1 MTEHGSPINILSL
14 PFDSF
19 YFFGVYPFVYFW
31 IFFWSFSR
39 TIRNAIIG
47 FVFIIIDISGEFLC
61 QRNPL
66 KQITLVRLPLGRRHI
81 SNGRKKTYQFNP
93 LLSRYWKKLF
103 ICLFFIQHAL
113 FLVSAVV
120 VYWWSSA
127 QSLAPRCVPL
137 LFWWG
142 HVYSPLINRLIK
154 SLRRPFLKK
163 TLILWLWGKC
173 DIYFASKLSTVHLG
187 ESSTRLEVYK
197 VNVRY
202 VHVVYNVYSFANPE
216 IFYKLKYR

>member
-1 MTEHGSPINILSL
+1 MTEHGSPINIPSL

-81 SNGRKKTYQFNP
+81 SNGRKKPISLIHFSAGTERNYSFV
-93 LLSRYWKKLF
+93 
-103 ICLFFIQHAL
+103 CFIQHAL
-113 FLVSAVV
+113 FLVSTVV

-127 QSLAPRCVPL
+127 QSLAPQCVPL

-163 TLILWLWGKC
+163 TLILRLWGKC

-216 IFYKLKYR
+216 ILHKLKYK

>member
-103 ICLFFIQHAL
+103 ICLF
-113 FLVSAVV
+113 
-120 VYWWSSA
+120 Y
-127 QSLAPRCVPL
+127 
-137 LFWWG
+137 
-142 HVYSPLINRLIK
+142 
-154 SLRRPFLKK
+154 
-163 TLILWLWGKC
+163 
-173 DIYFASKLSTVHLG
+173 
-187 ESSTRLEVYK
+187 STRTIFSVDSGCVLMVL
-197 VNVRY
+197 RPISRSTMCSF
-202 VHVVYNVYSFANPE
+202 VVLVGTRVLAFN
-216 IFYKLKYR
+216 